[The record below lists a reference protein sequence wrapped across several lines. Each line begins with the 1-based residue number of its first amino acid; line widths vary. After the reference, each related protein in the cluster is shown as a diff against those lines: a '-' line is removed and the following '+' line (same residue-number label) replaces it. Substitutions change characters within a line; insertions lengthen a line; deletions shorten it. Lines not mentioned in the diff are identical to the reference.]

1 MKLYGE
7 EVLRRIAPE
16 GFAAFEGCG
25 PWSGMEV
32 VMERYMA
39 HLLRGAQIRTRQFL
53 DMQVRDKD
61 SVQYGGIRGDIWEA
75 KPTIYG
81 LATAAAVWLNGDS
94 ELFHDRRLYEAMEL
108 GLDFVAR
115 TQREDGSFDY
125 PSCNFK
131 SGADTAFCFK
141 RLFGAY
147 RLLELYNEGDLPE
160 IGSLKGKY
168 LAVMRKALKFIR
180 QGGFHTP
187 NHRWGIGAALLQ
199 GAELCAGEEEFARS
213 LRERAGPYLAEGI
226 DGDEYGE
233 YAERSTGNYN
243 AVVNNAMMAMFEATG
258 NEEFLGYV
266 RRNLNM
272 MLTYIDPDDTI
283 FTQNS
288 TRQDRGKQEF
298 ADKYFYQY
306 LYLCSREDQPAF
318 DGAAHK
324 IIKDNMERGGLAPD
338 CLHIVMAHKEMMS
351 HRFTHYG
358 FLDEYRSFYPNS
370 GVLRVK
376 RPGFTYTVMRGK
388 TAFLYVKRGDLMV
401 HVKLGESYCDIR
413 NFVPEEITVEK
424 RTETGPRTGSRL
436 EKPEAKRQAAGATSE
451 MSEKR
456 QAAGATPEMVE
467 KQQAAEPEMEVMRQA
482 GEAQGKQT
490 GEPAGYCCRLRAG
503 ADGWYYL
510 PFKESPGTSD
520 WWKMDHGKREKLIN
534 SHLDTEVVIDEL
546 DDGLEL
552 TIKADGLD
560 RLPLRLEVCV
570 PAGAVVEHSSFWLKA
585 GAGEAMILRD
595 GYVTVRD
602 RGKGMVMGPG
612 FGEHEF
618 QGHYSGEEI
627 NAFGYTI
634 YCNGYTPLEKHVQI
648 RMTD

>member
-1 MKLYGE
+1 
-7 EVLRRIAPE
+7 
-16 GFAAFEGCG
+16 
-25 PWSGMEV
+25 
-32 VMERYMA
+32 MERYMA

-53 DMQVRDKD
+53 DTQVRDKA

-75 KPTIYG
+75 KPTVYV
-81 LATAAAVWLNGDS
+81 LATAAAVWLNEDS
-94 ELFHDRRLYEAMEL
+94 ELFHDQRLYEAMEL

-115 TQREDGSFDY
+115 AQREDGSFDY

-147 RLLELYNEGDLPE
+147 RLLELYDAGDLPE
-160 IGSLKGKY
+160 IKSLKGKY

-187 NHRWGIGAALLQ
+187 NHRWGIAAALLQ
-199 GAELCAGEEEFARS
+199 GAGLFAGEEEFARS
-213 LRERAGPYLAEGI
+213 LRERAGQYLAEGI

-258 NEEFLGYV
+258 DEEFLGYV
-266 RRNLNM
+266 RRNLDM

-324 IIKDNMERGGLAPD
+324 IIRDNMERGGLAPD

-351 HRFTHYG
+351 HKFTHYG
-358 FLDEYRSFYPNS
+358 FLEEYRRFYPNS

-413 NFVPEEITVEK
+413 NFVPEEITVEG
-424 RTETGPRTGSRL
+424 RTET
-436 EKPEAKRQAAGATSE
+436 
-451 MSEKR
+451 
-456 QAAGATPEMVE
+456 
-467 KQQAAEPEMEVMRQA
+467 
-482 GEAQGKQT
+482 
-490 GEPAGYCCRLRAG
+490 EPAGYCCRLKAG

-546 DDGLEL
+546 EDGLEL
-552 TIKADGLD
+552 TVKADGLD

-570 PAGAVVEHSSFWLKA
+570 PAGAVVENSSFWLKA
-585 GAGEAMILRD
+585 GAGESVILRG

-602 RGKGMVMGPG
+602 SDKGMVMGPG

-627 NAFGYTI
+627 NTFGYTI
-634 YCNGYTPLEKHVQI
+634 YCNGYTPLEKHFQI